1 LNCEARHAP
10 GVGVLRLGE
19 QVMNTSDRWKQ
30 SAGRVRIGIISDTHG
45 YLHPRV
51 AALFA
56 GVDHIIHAGDVG
68 DRWVL
73 ESLRAVAEVTAVA
86 GNLDGGDL
94 RDELPAE
101 AQGDVSGIRFLV
113 GHLQRELLSRHE
125 DPAGEGFDLVVCGHT
140 HRAYADWHD
149 GVLYLNPGTATGP
162 ALGEQPSVA
171 VVEVDSVGL
180 DPRIIPLD

>member
-1 LNCEARHAP
+1 LNGEARQAP
-10 GVGVLRLGE
+10 GVGVFSIRG

-30 SAGRVRIGIISDTHG
+30 SAGRVRIGVISDTHG
-45 YLHPRV
+45 YLHPDV
-51 AALFA
+51 AGLFV

-68 DRWVL
+68 DRAVL
-73 ESLRAVAEVTAVA
+73 EALRAVAEVTAVA
-86 GNLDGGDL
+86 GNMDPADL
-94 RDELPAE
+94 RTELPVE
-101 AQGDVSGIRFLV
+101 AQGEVSGIRFLA
-113 GHLQRELLSRHE
+113 GHLQRELLAQHE

-149 GVLYLNPGTATGP
+149 GVLYLNPGSATAPGP
-162 ALGEQPSVA
+162 GEQPSVA